1 MSTKNLFE
9 LTASDRQNRRFS
21 EEFRQK
27 KVRDIERGIT
37 TVLDVCRAYQVSKT
51 SVYRWI
57 DTFAVMKEK
66 KERLVVESKSEAA
79 LVKRLR
85 EELAEAQRKIGQQQ
99 IMLDY
104 KDKLIEIAEE
114 HYKID
119 IKKNSSSKPSAG
131 SGKKGKG

>member
-1 MSTKNLFE
+1 MSTKNPFE
-9 LTASDRQNRRFS
+9 LSQAERRQRSFS

-37 TVLDVCRAYQVSKT
+37 TVTEVCRAYQVSRS

-66 KERLVVESKSEAA
+66 KERLIVESKSEAA
-79 LVKRLR
+79 LIKRLR

-99 IMLDY
+99 ILIDY
-104 KDKLIEIAEE
+104 KNKLIDIAEE

-119 IKKNSSSKPSAG
+119 IKKNSSSESSAG
-131 SGKKGKG
+131 SGKKEKG

>member
-1 MSTKNLFE
+1 VT
-9 LTASDRQNRRFS
+9 Q
-21 EEFRQK
+21 
-27 KVRDIERGIT
+27 
-37 TVLDVCRAYQVSKT
+37 VCKAYQVSKS

-66 KERLVVESKSEAA
+66 KERLIVESKSEAA
-79 LVKRLR
+79 LIKRLR

-99 IMLDY
+99 ILIDY

-119 IKKNSSSKPSAG
+119 IKKNSSSGSSAG
-131 SGKKGKG
+131 SGKKEKS